1 MANPDDQTDH
11 EFRRLLNGLDHWG
24 SIESISRR
32 ARLPE
37 AVVRRVIQTLSR
49 PDIAEEICR
58 NADAEE
64 FLLDIRSRVLNARQQ
79 FVWEAIAV
87 VGGCGPPEGKGPNYE
102 RIYKDAQR
110 DAQDALEAKFT

>member
-1 MANPDDQTDH
+1 MTNPDDRTDN
-11 EFRRLLNGLDHWG
+11 EFKRLLNGLDHWG
-24 SIESISRR
+24 SIASISRR

-37 AVVRRVIQTLSR
+37 AVIRRVIETLR
-49 PDIAEEICR
+49 DPEIAEEICR

-64 FLLDIRSRVLNARQQ
+64 FLHNMRSRVLNARQQ

-87 VGGCGPPEGKGPNYE
+87 VGGCGPPKGKGPNYE

-110 DAQDALEAKFT
+110 DAQDALEDKFA